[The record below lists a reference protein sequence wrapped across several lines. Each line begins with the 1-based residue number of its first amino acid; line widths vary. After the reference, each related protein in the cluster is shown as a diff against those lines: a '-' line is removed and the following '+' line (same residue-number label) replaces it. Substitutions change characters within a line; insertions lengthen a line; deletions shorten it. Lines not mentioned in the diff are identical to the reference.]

1 MTDGTIVRHPH
12 RGGKGGRGYLP
23 AVDHPAI
30 IEGRTV
36 YTSTVKDPAAAGGI
50 LKSGHHNPKIGRVVT
65 KGCWKGFPIFMLTLE
80 ERKTCPRS
88 CGSWRSCVVPGTKV
102 ITADLNWTPIEYL
115 RPGDELLAFDEDPD
129 PETGRRRSRISTV
142 EKIGQPIQARTLRI
156 RTDQGEISASDDHL
170 WLARP
175 PRTTL
180 LGRKGFAW
188 TRSDQL
194 KIGDA
199 ISFFLPPWEPDR
211 SYEAGRIRG
220 FIEGEGH
227 LSTWGN
233 TGFPKTRAGW
243 SQRPGRLHNEINDI
257 VRSKG
262 FSIGERHVASGV
274 RKSDIVITEI
284 LGGWRQTLRF
294 MGMIRPSR
302 LMDKVKDAIP
312 GHIFDGRAAV
322 PATILG
328 IDDLGVRDV
337 VPIQTSSRTLITDG
351 FLSHNCYGNNVHLG
365 ERWQHGPE
373 LEQFLVHE
381 VVALQNRY
389 PSGFA
394 VRLHILGDFYS
405 VDYVL
410 TWRALMETCPA
421 LHVFGFTARID
432 PEEPITRA
440 VAKLRRD
447 FPTRW
452 WMRFSGALMETMASE
467 VVELPEQAT
476 PGFIVCPQQ
485 TGRTL
490 ACATCGLC
498 WASNK
503 SIAFLRH

>member
-50 LKSGHHNPKIGRVVT
+50 LKSGHHNPKIGKVVT
-65 KGCWKGFPIFMLTLE
+65 KGRWKGFPIFMLTLE

-88 CGSWRSCVVPGTKV
+88 CGSWRSC
-102 ITADLNWTPIEYL
+102 
-115 RPGDELLAFDEDPD
+115 
-129 PETGRRRSRISTV
+129 
-142 EKIGQPIQARTLRI
+142 
-156 RTDQGEISASDDHL
+156 
-170 WLARP
+170 
-175 PRTTL
+175 
-180 LGRKGFAW
+180 
-188 TRSDQL
+188 
-194 KIGDA
+194 
-199 ISFFLPPWEPDR
+199 
-211 SYEAGRIRG
+211 
-220 FIEGEGH
+220 
-227 LSTWGN
+227 
-233 TGFPKTRAGW
+233 
-243 SQRPGRLHNEINDI
+243 
-257 VRSKG
+257 
-262 FSIGERHVASGV
+262 
-274 RKSDIVITEI
+274 
-284 LGGWRQTLRF
+284 
-294 MGMIRPSR
+294 
-302 LMDKVKDAIP
+302 
-312 GHIFDGRAAV
+312 
-322 PATILG
+322 
-328 IDDLGVRDV
+328 
-337 VPIQTSSRTLITDG
+337 
-351 FLSHNCYGNNVHLG
+351 YGNNVHLG

-373 LEQFLVHE
+373 LEHFLVHE

-452 WMRFSGALMETMASE
+452 WMRFSGALMEKMASE

-498 WASNK
+498 WSSNK